1 MRVNVASKRN
11 TSGII
16 EMVPTKPLVV
26 EAFLEYGPL
35 GRFAVRDMRATIAVG
50 VVKSVEKK
58 PLAVVK
64 K

>member
-1 MRVNVASKRN
+1 
-11 TSGII
+11 
-16 EMVPTKPLVV
+16 MVPTKPLVV